1 MDNLKKFEFEALDS
15 SEMKEVQG
23 GNLFDDLVKVIKSL
37 EPIINPIVGIVT

>member
-23 GNLFDDLVKVIKSL
+23 GNLFDDVLKTVEHILPILVPLIPL
-37 EPIINPIVGIVT
+37 